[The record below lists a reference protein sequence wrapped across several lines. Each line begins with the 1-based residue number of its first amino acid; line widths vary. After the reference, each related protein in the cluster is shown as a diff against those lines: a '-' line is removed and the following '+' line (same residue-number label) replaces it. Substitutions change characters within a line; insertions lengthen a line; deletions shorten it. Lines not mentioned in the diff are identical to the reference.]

1 MCLAVPMKLIK
12 INGVTGIAEIGGLQK
27 EIGLLLLENVNVGDY
42 VIVHA
47 GYAIQKLDEKEA
59 FKTIALLESYHEMP
73 QDTKN
78 TKKGCNSK

>member
-12 INGVTGIAEIGGLQK
+12 INGVTGIAEIGGLQR
-27 EIGLLLLENVNVGDY
+27 EIGLLLVDNANVGDY

-73 QDTKN
+73 KDTKS
-78 TKKGCNSK
+78 TKKGCNFK

>member
-12 INGVTGIAEIGGLQK
+12 INGVTGIAELGNLQR
-27 EIGLLLLENVNVGDY
+27 EIGLLLLENANVGDY

-59 FKTIALLESYHEMP
+59 LRTISLLESYLENRRTR
-73 QDTKN
+73 D
-78 TKKGCNSK
+78 KKGYT

>member
-12 INGVTGIAEIGGLQK
+12 INGVTGIAEIGNLQS
-27 EIGLLLLENVNVGDY
+27 EIGLLLLENVNIGDY

-59 FKTIALLESYHEMP
+59 AETIALLEGFL
-73 QDTKN
+73 K
-78 TKKGCNSK
+78 

>member
-12 INGVTGIAEIGGLQK
+12 INGVTGIAELGNLQR
-27 EIGLLLLENVNVGDY
+27 EIGLLLVENANVGDY

-59 FKTIALLESYHEMP
+59 SETIALLKNYLRKPSE
-73 QDTKN
+73 TK
-78 TKKGCNSK
+78 

>member
-12 INGVTGIAEIGGLQK
+12 NNGITGVVELGSLKK
-27 EIGLLLLENVNVGDY
+27 EIGLQLLEDVKVGDY

-59 FKTIALLESYHEMP
+59 AETIALLESFL
-73 QDTKN
+73 Q
-78 TKKGCNSK
+78 

>member
-12 INGVTGIAEIGGLQK
+12 INGVTGIAELGNLQR
-27 EIGLLLLENVNVGDY
+27 EIGLLLVENANIGDY

-59 FKTIALLESYHEMP
+59 LKTISLLESYLEKP
-73 QDTKN
+73 PNAK
-78 TKKGCNSK
+78 